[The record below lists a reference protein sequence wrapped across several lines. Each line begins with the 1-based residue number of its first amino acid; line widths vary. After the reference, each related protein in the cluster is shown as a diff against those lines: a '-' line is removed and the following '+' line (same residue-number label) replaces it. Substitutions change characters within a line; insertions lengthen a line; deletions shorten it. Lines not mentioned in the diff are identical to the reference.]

1 MIAVLFAPVFVQI
14 GVPSD
19 APLVLPEVAWSALT
33 PLLVLVVGALAML
46 VVTALAPRTLPVGF
60 FTVATVA
67 TAATSAAA
75 SLGAWDRVTDPDRG
89 PYTAVAGAITVD
101 GFSVLV
107 TALLAVTVVF
117 VSLLADGWLR
127 REDLSAAEFS
137 VLMLLSVSGGVMM
150 ALANDLIV
158 VFLGLEVLSIA
169 LYVLAGFQGARRE
182 SQESAMKYFLLG
194 AFASAFLLYGIALL
208 YGATGST
215 NLGEIAGFLARNVPS
230 ERGLLLGG
238 MAMLIVGL
246 GFKIGVVPFQSWV
259 PDVYQGAPTPVT
271 AFMASGVKV
280 AGFAALLRVVVS
292 ALSVQAEDWRP
303 VLWALAVLTLVIG
316 PAMAIVQTDVKR
328 MLAYSSISHAG
339 YILVGVQA
347 ASDRGTAG
355 ALFYLFAYSFMALG
369 AFGVVSLVARPGDLG
384 SDLDRFAGLSKRRPG
399 LALVFAVL
407 LLGQTGVPL
416 TSGFMAKFSVIGA
429 AVASESY
436 ALAIVAM
443 LTSAVGAF
451 AYLRVIVAMYL
462 GDEGED
468 TAEESRRPVQIPAA
482 AGLAVGL
489 AFVVTLAVGVLPSTL
504 LDAARDAVPARITPS
519 R

>member
-1 MIAVLFAPVFVQI
+1 MIAGMFAQL
-14 GVPSD
+14 GVPTE
-19 APLVLPEVAWSALT
+19 APFAAPEVAWSALT
-33 PLLVLVVGALAML
+33 PLLVLIVGALALL
-46 VVTALAPRTLPVGF
+46 VVTALVPRTLPVGF
-60 FTVATVA
+60 FTVSTVA
-67 TAATSAAA
+67 IAAGAAVT
-75 SLGAWDRVTDPDRG
+75 SLGSWDRVTDPDRG
-89 PYTAVAGAITVD
+89 PYLAIAGAITID
-101 GFSVLV
+101 GFSVLA
-107 TALLAVTVVF
+107 TALLAITVVL
-117 VSLLADGWLR
+117 VALLADGYLR
-127 REDLSAAEFS
+127 REGLGAAEFS
-137 VLMLLSVSGGVMM
+137 VLVLLSASGGVMM

-158 VFLGLEVLSIA
+158 MFLGLEVLSIA
-169 LYVLAGFQGARRE
+169 LYVLAGFQSDRRE

-194 AFASAFLLYGIALL
+194 AFASAFLLYGIALV

-280 AGFAALLRVVVS
+280 AGFAALLRVIVS
-292 ALSVQAEDWRP
+292 ALSVQAQDWRP
-303 VLWALAVLTLVIG
+303 VMWVLAMLTLVVG

-339 YILVGVQA
+339 FILIGVQA

-355 ALFYLFAYSFMALG
+355 AMFYLFAYSFMALG
-369 AFGVVSLVARPGDLG
+369 AFGVVSLVARQGDE
-384 SDLDRFAGLSKRRPG
+384 SVDLDRFRGLSKRRPG
-399 LALVFAVL
+399 LALVFAVF

-436 ALAIVAM
+436 ALAMAAM
-443 LTSAVGAF
+443 LTSVVGAF

-462 GDEGED
+462 GDDEEM
-468 TAEESRRPVQIPAA
+468 AEEGTRRVQIPAA
-482 AGLAVGL
+482 AGLALGL
-489 AFVVTLAVGVLPSTL
+489 ALAVTVTVGVLPSTV
-504 LDAARDAVPARITPS
+504 LDAARDAVPARLTPS